1 MRGYLAFLRKELG
14 EAVAG
19 RRLAVMAALF
29 CGLGMASPFLARYTS
44 EILAAL
50 GSGVSASA
58 PRTAADAWGAFFNNA
73 SGLGL
78 SITLILWA
86 GVVSQEVSRGTLLL
100 MVTRGLP
107 RPAVVM
113 AKWTSAVACFTA
125 CWWPGC
131 ALASFYIGTLWPGE
145 AVPGALAA
153 AGAAWVAGVMCLGVL
168 VLGSCLFRQ
177 PFAAVV
183 LAGAVVAALSLASA
197 AGPLAPLSPARLLS
211 GAAIAAGEVSAGSL
225 VPPLVAATA
234 VCAVALAGA
243 VAAFSRRR
251 L

>member
-1 MRGYLAFLRKELG
+1 MRGYFAFLRKELA

-29 CGLGMASPFLARYTS
+29 CGLGMASPFLTRYMS

-50 GSGVSASA
+50 GSGVTASA
-58 PRTAADAWGAFFNNA
+58 PRTAVDAWGAFFNNA

-113 AKWTSAVACFTA
+113 AKWTSAVACFTV
-125 CWWPGC
+125 CWWSVASLPPSISGC
-131 ALASFYIGTLWPGE
+131 CGRGRQCPALLPPPAR
-145 AVPGALAA
+145 
-153 AGAAWVAGVMCLGVL
+153 AAW
-168 VLGSCLFRQ
+168 RQ
-177 PFAAVV
+177 
-183 LAGAVVAALSLASA
+183 
-197 AGPLAPLSPARLLS
+197 
-211 GAAIAAGEVSAGSL
+211 
-225 VPPLVAATA
+225 ATRT
-234 VCAVALAGA
+234 G
-243 VAAFSRRR
+243 RRR
-251 L
+251 EASSPPP

>member
-29 CGLGMASPFLARYTS
+29 CGLGMASPFLTRYTP
-44 EILAAL
+44 EILSAL

-113 AKWTSAVACFTA
+113 AKWTSAAACFTA

-211 GAAIAAGEVSAGSL
+211 GAAIAAGEVSDGSL

-234 VCAVALAGA
+234 VCAAALAGA
-243 VAAFSRRR
+243 VAAFSHRR